1 LYHPTLLEIL
11 NWTHEQRK
19 EKQKCFCGKFANY
32 GKPITNSIARELLCT
47 EHYRE
52 KERPCHITKEK
63 KQNLKVENQLNLL

>member
-32 GKPITNSIARELLCT
+32 GKPITKSIARELLCT

-52 KERPCHITKEK
+52 KGKTMPYHKGKKTK
-63 KQNLKVENQLNLL
+63 LKSRKTN